1 MRQIEPVI
9 NETPPEVLDIE
20 VAVAV
25 LVHGLKDASDV
36 FDAITVEGQ
45 DFGSEF
51 LDQILE
57 VKSVKLLDRGSK
69 AGAGSSQGRKNVL
82 VQLELGRDVHCDV
95 SSLLQCQVL
104 CFVEHA
110 EVVRHDLKLITKVC
124 LINIA
129 VRSQECQGLAVLDEE
144 VVAGSHGLALHF
156 KSDVGI
162 NSFNDPGRIIAIL
175 CIHADLLIARN
186 RRVQRRTLDGR

>member
-9 NETPPEVLDIE
+9 NETPPEVLDVE

-36 FDAITVEGQ
+36 FDAITAECH
-45 DFGSEF
+45 DFGSQF
-51 LDQILE
+51 LDEILE
-57 VKSVKLLDRGSK
+57 VKSVKLLDGRSK
-69 AGAGSSQGRKNVL
+69 ASTGSCQSCKDVL
-82 VQLELGRDVHCDV
+82 VQLELGRNVHCNV

-110 EVVRHDLKLITKVC
+110 EVVRHDLKLITEVC
-124 LINIA
+124 LVNIA
-129 VRSQECQGLAVLDEE
+129 VRSQECQSLAVLDEE

-156 KSDVGI
+156 KADVGV
-162 NSFNDPGRIIAIL
+162 NSLNDPG
-175 CIHADLLIARN
+175 
-186 RRVQRRTLDGR
+186 